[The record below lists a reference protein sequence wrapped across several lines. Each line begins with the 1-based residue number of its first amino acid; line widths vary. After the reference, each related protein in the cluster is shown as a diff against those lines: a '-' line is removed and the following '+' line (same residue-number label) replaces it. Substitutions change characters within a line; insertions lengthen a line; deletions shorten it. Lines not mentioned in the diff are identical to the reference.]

1 MASQGNST
9 KVTFSN
15 FSKIKMRMEHFQNHS
30 EATITLISKPDKD
43 TEKKRKLQANKFNE
57 YRYKNPQQ
65 NITKP
70 NQQ

>member
-43 TEKKRKLQANKFNE
+43 TEKKKE
-57 YRYKNPQQ
+57 
-65 NITKP
+65 ITS
-70 NQQ
+70 Q